1 MKKLF
6 TLAALA
12 LFTTAA
18 SAQTPTPAFK
28 TLDKTLVFYLTN
40 DTVSTQT
47 AVIEDPETG
56 EEVEAEVPKPWD
68 VSSMIGAFNA
78 CGIGLAANT
87 EDLGYTV
94 KIRNNYVDSETGFN
108 MPAGLYRG
116 ATCTKQRFTLQGN
129 LNDGSSFKGFKNCS
143 KVILYFAPIPTAWLA
158 DGSISHQE
166 FPTGRLEATY
176 LDESGNAV
184 SNDAYREVHITQTD
198 DPNNSE
204 TQVFKNTD
212 ILNFQRDASNPR
224 LITID
229 QPYKLTVNLQ
239 NKKDAKEFETLF
251 AGDNKKGEF
260 ANLVCEPN
268 STEASMDYFFGLR
281 SEIYPYAGNS
291 ETTGSTATGYSV
303 GTDKWSTKVAWTAE
317 TPIALKVKYRMYLVG
332 VAVVS
337 ATDGASSQFMNAAEL
352 ANAKWTDSAKAYGV
366 YTAAD
371 PSGISEVKTVEQRVK
386 PRKVLMKN
394 GQILIGN
401 YNILGQR
408 VK

>member
-1 MKKLF
+1 MKKFF
-6 TLAALA
+6 TLSVLSLLA
-12 LFTTAA
+12 LTA
-18 SAQTPTPAFK
+18 SAQATFK

-40 DTVSTQT
+40 DTVSTQM
-47 AVIEDPETG
+47 AKIEDPDTG
-56 EEVEAEVPKPWD
+56 EEVDMQVPKPWD
-68 VSSMIGAFNA
+68 ISSMIGAFNA
-78 CGIGLAANT
+78 CGIGLGSNT
-87 EDLGYTV
+87 EDLGYTI
-94 KIRNNYVDSETGFN
+94 KIRNNYVDSETGFD

-158 DGSISHQE
+158 DGSLSHQDY
-166 FPTGRLEATY
+166 PTGRVEATY
-176 LDESGNAV
+176 LDETGAAV

-198 DPNNSE
+198 DPNNSD

-212 ILNFQRDASNPR
+212 ILNFQRDASNPK

-239 NKKDAKEFETLF
+239 NKKDAKDFETLF
-251 AGDNKKGEF
+251 AGEDKKGEF

-268 STEASMDYFFGLR
+268 STEATMDYYFGLR
-281 SEIYPYAGNS
+281 SEIFPYAGNS

-332 VAVVS
+332 AAVVS
-337 ATDGASSQFMNAAEL
+337 ATDGAASQFMNASDL
-352 ANAKWTDSAKAYGV
+352 ANAKWYDSAKAYGV

-371 PSGISEVKTVEQRVK
+371 PTGIKEINNEKKNVK
-386 PRKVLMKN
+386 PRKVLIN
-394 GQILIGN
+394 GQIVIGN
-401 YNILGQR
+401 YNVLGQR
-408 VK
+408 IK